1 MPNHAHR
8 RSRSFSAHRTLRQ
21 IASRTLTVLFLFVHP
36 VGGQD
41 ATPSAQPPAP
51 QQGTAP
57 SQTAKPAQQI
67 PMSQGPAITS
77 DTKMVTML
85 AAVRDKKGNFVRDL
99 KKENFIVTQDGHPQA
114 ISYFAQDP
122 NIALTVGLLVDTSM
136 SQRRVLDQERSA
148 SGEFLDKM
156 FDAQDA
162 AANAAPSN
170 KPAFANSSSASTPAA
185 TPTTASKSAAPNA
198 PSRDQAFIVR
208 FDFEVELEQ
217 DLTADRQKLEAALRR
232 MDTPEFSRGGGNS
245 DPDDPTNQ
253 NGGQNGQG
261 GGHGGRHRGGRGA
274 GTLLYDAIYL
284 SSEDLMHKQQGRKA
298 LVLLTDG
305 DDRGSKE
312 SLENAIES
320 AQRAD
325 TLVYSILF
333 KDPDSGNGGGYGG
346 GPGGG
351 GGRGGMGGGRHG
363 GGGYPQQESRPDG
376 KKVLERISRETGGRF
391 FEVTKKQSIDDIYA
405 EINDELRSQY
415 SIGYKPEPADA
426 GPGYH
431 KIQLSADRKDLSVQT
446 REGYYAK

>member
-1 MPNHAHR
+1 MPALSHSYVRA
-8 RSRSFSAHRTLRQ
+8 LRQ
-21 IASRTLTVLFLFVHP
+21 IAGRALTMLFLFVHP

-41 ATPSAQPPAP
+41 AKPTSPAP
-51 QQGTAP
+51 TQQQGSAP
-57 SQTAKPAQQI
+57 PQSAPAAKQSPAQQ
-67 PMSQGPAITS
+67 PPLAQGPPITS
-77 DTKMVTML
+77 DTKLVTML
-85 AAVRDKKGNFVRDL
+85 AAVRDKHGNFVRDL
-99 KKENFIVTQDGHPQA
+99 KKEDFTVTQDAHPQT

-136 SQRRVLDQERSA
+136 SQRRVLDQERGA

-162 AANAAPSN
+162 ASAAAS
-170 KPAFANSSSASTPAA
+170 KTVSATSA
-185 TPTTASKSAAPNA
+185 TPP
-198 PSRDQAFIVR
+198 RDQAFIVR

-217 DLTADRQKLEAALRR
+217 DVTANREKLENALRR
-232 MDTPEFSRGGGNS
+232 MDTPEFSRGSSS
-245 DPDDPTNQ
+245 DPDDPNNQ
-253 NGGQNGQG
+253 GGQNGQG
-261 GGHGGRHRGGRGA
+261 GQQGSHRRGGHGA

-284 SSEDLMHKQQGRKA
+284 SSEDVMHKQQGRKA

-312 SLENAIES
+312 SLENAIEA
-320 AQRAD
+320 AQRSD

-333 KDPDSGNGGGYGG
+333 RDPDGQGGGGYGG
-346 GPGGG
+346 GGRGGG
-351 GGRGGMGGGRHG
+351 GGRH

-405 EINDELRSQY
+405 AINDELRSQY
-415 SIGYKPEPADA
+415 SIGYKPESADS

-431 KIQLSADRKDLSVQT
+431 KIQLAADRKDLSVQT